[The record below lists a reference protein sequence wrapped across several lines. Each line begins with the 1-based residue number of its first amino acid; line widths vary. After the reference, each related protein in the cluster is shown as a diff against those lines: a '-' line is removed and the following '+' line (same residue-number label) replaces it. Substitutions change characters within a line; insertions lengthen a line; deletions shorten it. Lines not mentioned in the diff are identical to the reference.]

1 MAENEPRE
9 PSAGAKRPWAVGAAA
24 LILFLGVAV
33 LVAVAIPRG
42 SSTTQRST
50 FVAASSPS
58 SSKEPAVQL
67 LLTVDSLAAATGG
80 IQARLQAGPGP
91 ALPPEGATVFS
102 SIGSVPSLV
111 VRPHQIDQERTAIL
125 SFERGAVSDY
135 PFDSYRVTV
144 DLLALNGT
152 DTALTKVN
160 RTVVPLKIEGASVAA
175 GTIVTATTHTNGDG
189 VLSLTLTVSRSLVSR
204 AWVLAMMAIYWA
216 LAILAGCITYM
227 VVRRRRPMET
237 RLLAWLSAMVF
248 ALVALRT
255 AAPGAPPVGTF
266 LDYYAFFESVGIVA
280 VSLVVLMIFY
290 LVAPQEGMILASPS
304 SSTSAPLQK

>member
-1 MAENEPRE
+1 VADNEPRE
-9 PSAGAKRPWAVGAAA
+9 PTAGAKRPWAVGAVA
-24 LILFLGVAV
+24 LVLFVGVAI
-33 LVAVAIPRG
+33 LIAVTIPRG
-42 SSTTQRST
+42 GSTTQRST

-58 SSKEPAVQL
+58 SAKEAAVAL
-67 LLTVDSLAAATGG
+67 LLTVDSLDATTGG
-80 IQARLQAGPGP
+80 IRARLQAGPGT

-111 VRPHQIDQERTAIL
+111 VRPNQIDQERTAII

-144 DLLALNGT
+144 DLIALSGT
-152 DTALTKVN
+152 DTSLTKVN
-160 RTVVPLKIEGASVAA
+160 RTVLPLEIEGSSVAA
-175 GTIVTATTHTNGDG
+175 GTIVTATTHTRGDG
-189 VLSLTLTVSRSLVSR
+189 VLSTTLTVRRSLVSR
-204 AWVLAMMAIYWA
+204 GWALAMMAIYWA
-216 LAILAGCITYM
+216 LAILAASITYM

-280 VSLVVLMIFY
+280 ASLVVLMIFY
-290 LVAPQEGMILASPS
+290 LVASPEGRSP
-304 SSTSAPLQK
+304 